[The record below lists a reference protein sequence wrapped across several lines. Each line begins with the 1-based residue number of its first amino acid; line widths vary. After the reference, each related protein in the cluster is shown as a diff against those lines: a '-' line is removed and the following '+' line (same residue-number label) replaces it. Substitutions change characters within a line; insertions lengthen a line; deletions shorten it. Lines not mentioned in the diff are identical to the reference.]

1 MSSDKT
7 RDHSI
12 IVGGSSGI
20 GRELVIHLSKT
31 DNVSVMA
38 RREDKLS
45 ELSKNNDNVFALTS
59 DVSSTDSI
67 RESLQASVEHYGKVD
82 KLIYCAGKQVVKPH
96 RMADIKDF
104 DSLYDVNLRGA
115 LFTSKLFCSAKVS
128 EKTAVFCAVSSIAA
142 IRPEPGIVGYSV
154 MKAALDSMIK
164 GLAKEAGPRR
174 FVGVAPGWLETEM
187 TAAQLVYGESFKQAL
202 EKNSPLG
209 LTGIKD
215 VVDAIDFLI
224 SRRAASITGQI
235 LCVDSGSSL

>member
-1 MSSDKT
+1 MSSDKA

-20 GRELVIHLSKT
+20 GRELVLHLAQT

-38 RREDKLS
+38 RRGGKLS
-45 ELSKNNDNVFALTS
+45 ELSKYNDNIFALTS

-67 RESLQASVEHYGKVD
+67 RDSLQASVEHFGKVD
-82 KLIYCAGKQVVKPH
+82 KLIYCAGKQVVKAH
-96 RMADIKDF
+96 RVAEITDF

-115 LFTSKLFCSAKVS
+115 LFTSKLFCSSKIS
-128 EKTAVFCAVSSIAA
+128 EKNAVFCAVSSTSA
-142 IRPEPGIVGYSV
+142 IRPEPGIVGYSA
-154 MKAALDSMIK
+154 MKAALDAMIK

-187 TAAQLVYGESFKQAL
+187 TDAQIVYGESFKQAL

-209 LTGIKD
+209 LTSVKD
-215 VVDAIDFLI
+215 VIDAIDFLI
-224 SRRAASITGQI
+224 SRRASSITGQT